1 MQVIGPCT
9 FVMLGAYGENI
20 LTEYMTRALKTR
32 CPTYK

>member
-1 MQVIGPCT
+1 MQVIGPC
-9 FVMLGAYGENI
+9 VMLGAYGENI